1 MRRDKRSIQR
11 GAQQEKKVSDKKVK
25 TVETM
30 VRERSRA
37 AIGRGVG
44 ENGKLGT
51 GGRQNAGLDHHVGT
65 EEEQEEQRAEDDGAS
80 TYDHSCIHHRRSVMQ

>member
-44 ENGKLGT
+44 ENGKLGI
-51 GGRQNAGLDHHVGT
+51 GGRQNDGLEHHVGT
-65 EEEQEEQRAEDDGAS
+65 EEEQRAEDDGAS
-80 TYDHSCIHHRRSVMQ
+80 TYDHSRSVVREIPGGG